1 VNLTS
6 PLPASFRRSLG
17 LAPKFVLVTAVI
29 SASVALILT
38 AIATRQLDDDLVDR
52 HVSEGQTVAL
62 SLAIAAEQGVSAGM
76 GSLQPLLEVFR
87 SRDDL
92 AYIFIQ
98 DPTGYVLVHSLPG
111 TFPEALK
118 AATDAKAA
126 GVPEQGGTR
135 VMPDVRVD
143 VAGHSLL
150 ARDVSAPIGQG
161 RLGTVHVGMSRDYVD
176 AQVSALRWRMLLFAL
191 LLVAGGVVA
200 AALFGRSIVRPLAQ
214 LTSVAGH
221 IVESGDL
228 TRPISVKSGD
238 EVGRL
243 ANSFSQMVE
252 KLREVTVNLQQAA
265 TALTQ
270 STEHLNASSTD
281 QAQTISRQAAALQE
295 TQVTAQEIKQTS
307 MLAAQK
313 AESVL
318 NVAER
323 ADNLARAGEASIEQT
338 MAGLNDIRVQV
349 GEIAE
354 KILEL
359 GERTRQIGG
368 ITQTVKDLADQSNM
382 LALNAAIEAVR
393 SGEHGKGFGVVAR
406 EIRALADQ
414 SINATTQVRE
424 LLDDIANSVTAAV
437 RITERGAERMEAG
450 LAQVRNSGQN
460 LRELSSIVQDN
471 AAAVRQ
477 IAAAVNQQ
485 NVGINQITL
494 AVNDLSKMMDETVAR
509 IGSTGE
515 AATTLQIISEQLS
528 SAVKIY
534 RVEPG
539 TGSKE

>member
-1 VNLTS
+1 MNRS
-6 PLPASFRRSLG
+6 NPLVTPFRQSLG
-17 LAPKFVLVTAVI
+17 LAPKLVLVTAAV
-29 SASVALILT
+29 SATVAVLLT
-38 AIATRQLDDDLVDR
+38 FIATRQLGDDLAER
-52 HVSEGQTVAL
+52 HASEGQTVAL

-76 GSLQPLLEVFR
+76 GSLQPLLEAFR
-87 SRDDL
+87 SREDL
-92 AYIFIQ
+92 SYIFIE
-98 DPTGYVLVHSLPG
+98 DPTGYVTVHSLG
-111 TFPEALK
+111 GDSFPEALRL
-118 AATDAKAA
+118 ATGAKVA
-126 GVPEQGGTR
+126 GGVEKGGTR
-135 VMPDVRVD
+135 VLASVEVD
-143 VAGHSLL
+143 VAGRRLRAL
-150 ARDVSAPIGQG
+150 DVAAPVAQG
-161 RLGTVHVGMSRDYVD
+161 RLGTVHVGMAREYVD
-176 AQVSALRWRMLLFAL
+176 AQVVSLRQRMLLFAL
-191 LLVAGGVVA
+191 LLVVAGVVA
-200 AALFGRSIVRPLAQ
+200 SALLGRSIVRPLSE

-221 IVESGDL
+221 IVASGDL
-228 TRPISVKSGD
+228 TRPIQVQSGD

-243 ANSFSQMVE
+243 ATSFSQMVH
-252 KLREVTVNLQQAA
+252 KLREVTLNLQTAA
-265 TALTQ
+265 SALTQ
-270 STEHLNASSTD
+270 STEHLNTSSTE

-313 AESVL
+313 AEGVL
-318 NVAER
+318 SVAER

-338 MAGLNDIRVQV
+338 MVGLNDIRAQV
-349 GEIAE
+349 NAIAE
-354 KILEL
+354 KILSL
-359 GERTRQIGG
+359 GERTQQIGG

-414 SINATTQVRE
+414 SIQATTQVRE

-437 RITERGAERMEAG
+437 RDTERGAERMEAS
-450 LAQVRNSGQN
+450 LTQVRNSGQN

-515 AATTLQIISEQLS
+515 AATTLQIISEQLT
-528 SAVKIY
+528 SAVKSY
-534 RVEPG
+534 RVESE
-539 TGSKE
+539 SKPA

>member
-1 VNLTS
+1 MSSEQTS
-6 PLPASFRRSLG
+6 FTTQFGHQFRQSLG
-17 LAPKFVLVTAVI
+17 LAPKLVLVTTLV
-29 SASVALILT
+29 SATVAAILT
-38 AIATRQLDDDLVDR
+38 GIATRRLESDLVNA
-52 HVSEGQTVAL
+52 HMGEGQLLSRHLAVAV
-62 SLAIAAEQGVSAGM
+62 EQGVTAGVAA
-76 GSLQPLLEVFR
+76 LQPMLDVLRDTEDVSYVFLTDVSGNVVAHTLPGAFPDSLKEATANQGEVNEQTGWGSVLEVE
-87 SRDDL
+87 S
-92 AYIFIQ
+92 
-98 DPTGYVLVHSLPG
+98 
-111 TFPEALK
+111 
-118 AATDAKAA
+118 
-126 GVPEQGGTR
+126 GGRTLHAMN
-135 VMPDVRVD
+135 VMTP
-143 VAGHSLL
+143 VAG
-150 ARDVSAPIGQG
+150 G
-161 RLGTVHVGMSRDYVD
+161 RLGKVHVGISRDHID
-176 AQVSALRWRMLLFAL
+176 MLVSELRWRMVGFAL
-191 LLVAGGVVA
+191 LLVALGVGVA
-200 AALFGRSIVRPLAQ
+200 AAFGRSIARPMRE
-214 LTSVAGH
+214 LTEVTGH

-228 TRPISVKSGD
+228 TRPIQVKSGD

-243 ANSFSQMVE
+243 ANSFAQMVAR
-252 KLREVTVNLQQAA
+252 LREVTLNLQQAA
-265 TALTQ
+265 QALTQ
-270 STEHLNASSTD
+270 STEHLNTSSTE

-318 NVAER
+318 SVAER
-323 ADNLARAGEASIEQT
+323 ADALARSGEAAIEQT

-349 GEIAE
+349 GEIAQ

-359 GERTRQIGG
+359 GERTQQIGG

-382 LALNAAIEAVR
+382 LALNAAIESVR

-414 SINATTQVRE
+414 SIQATTRVRE
-424 LLDDIANSVTAAV
+424 LLDDIANSVTSAV
-437 RITERGAERMEAG
+437 RITERGAERMESG
-450 LAQVRNSGQN
+450 LAQVRTSGQN

-477 IAAAVNQQ
+477 IAAAVSQQ

-534 RVEPG
+534 RVE
-539 TGSKE
+539 

>member
-1 VNLTS
+1 MKPIA
-6 PLPASFRRSLG
+6 PLRLPFLRGLG
-17 LAPKFVLVTAVI
+17 LAPKFVLVTAVV
-29 SASVALILT
+29 SATVAFFLT
-38 AIATRQLDDDLVDR
+38 LIATRQMEANLEER
-52 HVSEGQTVAL
+52 HASEGQALAL

-76 GSLQPLLEVFR
+76 GSLQPLLEAFR
-87 SRDDL
+87 ERDDL
-92 AYIFIQ
+92 AYLFIQ
-98 DPTGYVLVHSLPG
+98 DPTGYVLVHSFKG
-111 TFPEALK
+111 AFPEALK
-118 AATDAKAA
+118 VATEARTTV
-126 GVPEQGGTR
+126 GREGMRVIPEVRLLRGGRTLR
-135 VMPDVRVD
+135 ALD
-143 VAGHSLL
+143 VA
-150 ARDVSAPIGQG
+150 APVAEG
-161 RLGTVHVGMSRDYVD
+161 RLGTVHVGMAREFIDVK
-176 AQVSALRWRMLLFAL
+176 VNALRWKMLLFAL
-191 LLVAGGVVA
+191 MLEAGGVVL
-200 AALFGRSIVRPLAQ
+200 AALFGRSIVRPLAE

-228 TRPISVKSGD
+228 TRPITARGND

-243 ANSFSQMVE
+243 ANSFSQMVG
-252 KLREVTVNLQQAA
+252 KLREVTLNLQHAA

-270 STEHLNASSTD
+270 STDHLNASSTD

-307 MLAAQK
+307 TLAAQK

-318 NVAER
+318 SVAER
-323 ADNLARAGEASIEQT
+323 ADTLAKAGEASIEQT
-338 MAGLNDIRVQV
+338 MAGLNDIRAQV

-393 SGEHGKGFGVVAR
+393 SGEHGKGFSVVAR

-414 SINATTQVRE
+414 SIQATTRVRE
-424 LLDDIANSVTAAV
+424 LLDDIAASVTAAV

-450 LAQVRNSGQN
+450 LEQVRASGQN

-494 AVNDLSKMMDETVAR
+494 AVNDLSKMMDDTVAR

-528 SAVKIY
+528 SAVGAY
-534 RVEPG
+534 RVEA
-539 TGSKE
+539 KVEAKKQ

>member
-1 VNLTS
+1 MSSEQTS
-6 PLPASFRRSLG
+6 FTTQLGQQFRQSLG
-17 LAPKFVLVTAVI
+17 LAPKLVLVTTLV
-29 SASVALILT
+29 SATVAAMLT
-38 AIATRQLDDDLVDR
+38 GIATRRLESDLVNAHMGEGKLLSR
-52 HVSEGQTVAL
+52 H
-62 SLAIAAEQGVSAGM
+62 LAVAAEQGV
-76 GSLQPLLEVFR
+76 
-87 SRDDL
+87 
-92 AYIFIQ
+92 
-98 DPTGYVLVHSLPG
+98 
-111 TFPEALK
+111 
-118 AATDAKAA
+118 AA
-126 GVPEQGGTR
+126 GVAALQPMLDVMRDTEDVSYVFLTDVSGNVVAHTLPGAFPDSLKVATAHQGDVSEQTGWGSVLEVESGGKQLR
-135 VMPDVRVD
+135 AMNVMAP
-143 VAGHSLL
+143 VAG
-150 ARDVSAPIGQG
+150 G
-161 RLGTVHVGMSRDYVD
+161 RLGKVHVGISRDHIDDV
-176 AQVSALRWRMLLFAL
+176 VSELHWRMVGFAA
-191 LLVAGGVVA
+191 LLVALGVAVA
-200 AALFGRSIVRPLAQ
+200 AAFGRSIVRPMRE
-214 LTSVAGH
+214 LTEVTSH

-228 TRPISVKSGD
+228 TRPIQVKSGD

-243 ANSFSQMVE
+243 ANSFAQMVAR
-252 KLREVTVNLQQAA
+252 LREVTLNLQQAA
-265 TALTQ
+265 QALTQ
-270 STEHLNASSTD
+270 STEHLNTSSTE

-318 NVAER
+318 SVAER
-323 ADNLARAGEASIEQT
+323 ADALARSGEAAIEQT

-349 GEIAE
+349 GEIAQ

-359 GERTRQIGG
+359 GERTQQIGG

-382 LALNAAIEAVR
+382 LALNAAIESVR

-414 SINATTQVRE
+414 SIQATTRVRE

-437 RITERGAERMEAG
+437 RITERGAERMESG
-450 LAQVRNSGQN
+450 LTQVRTSGQN

-477 IAAAVNQQ
+477 IAAAVSQQ

-494 AVNDLSKMMDETVAR
+494 AVNDLSKMMDETVSR

-534 RVEPG
+534 RVE
-539 TGSKE
+539 

>member
-1 VNLTS
+1 MSSEQTS
-6 PLPASFRRSLG
+6 FTTQLGQQFRQSLG
-17 LAPKFVLVTAVI
+17 LAPKLVLVTTLV
-29 SASVALILT
+29 SATVAAILT
-38 AIATRQLDDDLVDR
+38 GIATRRLESDLVNAHMGEGKLLSR
-52 HVSEGQTVAL
+52 HLAVAV
-62 SLAIAAEQGVSAGM
+62 EQGVTAGVAA
-76 GSLQPLLEVFR
+76 LQPMLDVLRDTEDVSYVFLTDVSGNVVAHTLPGAFPDSLKEATAKQGEVSEQTGWGAVLEVE
-87 SRDDL
+87 S
-92 AYIFIQ
+92 
-98 DPTGYVLVHSLPG
+98 GGKSLR
-111 TFPEALK
+111 AMNV
-118 AATDAKAA
+118 AA
-126 GVPEQGGTR
+126 P
-135 VMPDVRVD
+135 
-143 VAGHSLL
+143 VAG
-150 ARDVSAPIGQG
+150 G
-161 RLGTVHVGMSRDYVD
+161 RLGVVHVGISRDHIDDV
-176 AQVSALRWRMLLFAL
+176 VSELHWRMVGFAA
-191 LLVAGGVVA
+191 LLVALGVAVA
-200 AALFGRSIVRPLAQ
+200 AAFGRSIVRPMRE
-214 LTSVAGH
+214 LTEVTSH

-228 TRPISVKSGD
+228 TRPIQVKSGD

-243 ANSFSQMVE
+243 ANSFAQMVAR
-252 KLREVTVNLQQAA
+252 LREVTLNLQQAA
-265 TALTQ
+265 QALTQ
-270 STEHLNASSTD
+270 STEHLNTSSTE

-318 NVAER
+318 SVAER
-323 ADNLARAGEASIEQT
+323 ADALARSGEAAIEQT

-349 GEIAE
+349 GEIAQ

-359 GERTRQIGG
+359 GERTQQIGG

-382 LALNAAIEAVR
+382 LALNAAIESVR

-414 SINATTQVRE
+414 SIQATTRVRE
-424 LLDDIANSVTAAV
+424 LLDDIANSVTSAV
-437 RITERGAERMEAG
+437 RITERGAERMESG
-450 LAQVRNSGQN
+450 LTQVRTSGQN

-477 IAAAVNQQ
+477 IAAAVSQQ

-534 RVEPG
+534 RVE
-539 TGSKE
+539 

>member
-1 VNLTS
+1 MKPS
-6 PLPASFRRSLG
+6 AALPVSFLRGLG

-38 AIATRQLDDDLVDR
+38 SIATRQLEANLEDR
-52 HVSEGQTVAL
+52 HASEGEAVAL

-76 GSLQPLLEVFR
+76 GSLQPLLEAFR
-87 SRDDL
+87 ERDDL
-92 AYIFIQ
+92 AYIFIL
-98 DPTGYVLVHSLPG
+98 DPTGYVLVHSFKGP
-111 TFPEALK
+111 FPEALK
-118 AATDAKAA
+118 VATEAQAAPGRDR
-126 GVPEQGGTR
+126 TR
-135 VMPDVRVD
+135 VIPEVRLSRGGKTLVALD
-143 VAGHSLL
+143 VA
-150 ARDVSAPIGQG
+150 AAVAEG
-161 RLGTVHVGMSRDYVD
+161 RLGTVHVGMAREYID
-176 AQVSALRWRMLLFAL
+176 AKVGALRWNMLLFAL
-191 LLVAGGVVA
+191 LLEVAGVVL
-200 AALFGRSIVRPLAQ
+200 AALFGRSIVRPLAE

-221 IVESGDL
+221 IVSSGDL
-228 TRPISVKSGD
+228 TRPIQVRGTD

-243 ANSFSQMVE
+243 SHSFSQMVG
-252 KLREVTVNLQQAA
+252 KLREVTLNLQHAA
-265 TALTQ
+265 SALTQ
-270 STEHLNASSTD
+270 STDHLNASSTE

-307 MLAAQK
+307 TLAAQK

-323 ADNLARAGEASIEQT
+323 ADLLAKAGEASIEQT
-338 MAGLNDIRVQV
+338 MAGLNDIRAQV

-393 SGEHGKGFGVVAR
+393 SGEHGKGFSVVAR

-414 SINATTQVRE
+414 SIQATTRVRE

-450 LAQVRNSGQN
+450 LAQVRDSGQN

-494 AVNDLSKMMDETVAR
+494 AVNDLSRMMDDTVAR

-528 SAVKIY
+528 SAVGAYK
-534 RVEPG
+534 VEAK
-539 TGSKE
+539 KE

>member
-1 VNLTS
+1 MKPSAPV
-6 PLPASFRRSLG
+6 SFLRGLG

-29 SASVALILT
+29 SASVALLLT
-38 AIATRQLDDDLVDR
+38 LIATRQLESNLEER
-52 HVSEGQTVAL
+52 HASEGEAVAL

-76 GSLQPLLEVFR
+76 GSLQPLLETFR
-87 SRDDL
+87 EREDL

-98 DPTGYVLVHSLPG
+98 DPTGFVLVHSFQG
-111 TFPEALK
+111 AFPENLK
-118 AATDAKAA
+118 AAIEAQPGVGRGRTRV
-126 GVPEQGGTR
+126 VPEVSIQRGGRTLR
-135 VMPDVRVD
+135 ALD
-143 VAGHSLL
+143 VA
-150 ARDVSAPIGQG
+150 AAVAEQG
-161 RLGTVHVGMSRDYVD
+161 RLGTVHVGMAREFID
-176 AQVSALRWRMLLFAL
+176 AKVGALRWNMLLFAL
-191 LLVAGGVVA
+191 LLEAGGVVL
-200 AALFGRSIVRPLAQ
+200 AALFGRSIVRPLAE

-221 IVESGDL
+221 IVASGDL
-228 TRPISVKSGD
+228 TRPIQARGND

-243 ANSFSQMVE
+243 SDSFSQMVR
-252 KLREVTVNLQQAA
+252 KLREVTVNLQHAA

-270 STEHLNASSTD
+270 STDHLNASSTE

-307 MLAAQK
+307 TLAAQK

-318 NVAER
+318 SVAER
-323 ADNLARAGEASIEQT
+323 ADTLARAGEASIEQT
-338 MAGLNDIRVQV
+338 MAGLNDIRAQV

-393 SGEHGKGFGVVAR
+393 SGEHGKGFSVVAR

-414 SINATTQVRE
+414 SIQATTRVRE
-424 LLDDIANSVTAAV
+424 LLDDIASSVTAAV

-450 LAQVRNSGQN
+450 LAQVRDSGQN

-494 AVNDLSKMMDETVAR
+494 AVNDLSKMMDDTVAR

-528 SAVKIY
+528 SAVGAYK
-534 RVEPG
+534 VE
-539 TGSKE
+539 SKPE

>member
-1 VNLTS
+1 MSTEQTS
-6 PLPASFRRSLG
+6 FTTQLGQQFRQSLG
-17 LAPKFVLVTAVI
+17 LAPKLVLVTTLV
-29 SASVALILT
+29 SATVAAILT
-38 AIATRQLDDDLVDR
+38 GIATRRLESDLIDS
-52 HVSEGQTVAL
+52 HMGEGQL
-62 SLAIAAEQGVSAGM
+62 LSRSLAVAAEQGVTAGIAA
-76 GSLQPLLEVFR
+76 LQPMLDVSRTSEDITYVFLTDATG
-87 SRDDL
+87 SVL
-92 AYIFIQ
+92 A
-98 DPTGYVLVHSLPG
+98 HSLPG
-111 TFPEALK
+111 AFPQSLKEAT
-118 AATDAKAA
+118 AA
-126 GVPEQGGTR
+126 QGEVSAETGWGAVLEVESEGKTLHA
-135 VMPDVRVD
+135 MN
-143 VAGHSLL
+143 
-150 ARDVSAPIGQG
+150 VSAPVAGG
-161 RLGTVHVGMSRDYVD
+161 RLGAVHVGISRDHID
-176 AQVSALRWRMLLFAL
+176 ELVSALRWRMMGFAL
-191 LLVAGGVVA
+191 LLVALGVAVA
-200 AALFGRSIVRPLAQ
+200 AAFGRSIVRPMRE
-214 LTSVAGH
+214 LTEVAGH

-228 TRPISVKSGD
+228 TRPIQVKSGD

-243 ANSFSQMVE
+243 ANSFAQMVAR
-252 KLREVTVNLQQAA
+252 LREVTLNLQQAA
-265 TALTQ
+265 QALTQ
-270 STEHLNASSTD
+270 STEHLNTSSTD

-318 NVAER
+318 SVAER
-323 ADNLARAGEASIEQT
+323 ADALARSGEAAIEQT

-349 GEIAE
+349 GEIAQ

-359 GERTRQIGG
+359 GERTQQIGG

-382 LALNAAIEAVR
+382 LALNAAIESVR

-414 SINATTQVRE
+414 SIQATTRVRE

-450 LAQVRNSGQN
+450 LAQVRTSGQN

-477 IAAAVNQQ
+477 IAAAVSQQ

-534 RVEPG
+534 RVE
-539 TGSKE
+539 

>member
-1 VNLTS
+1 MKPS
-6 PLPASFRRSLG
+6 AALPVSFLRGLG

-29 SASVALILT
+29 SASVALLLT
-38 AIATRQLDDDLVDR
+38 LIATRQLESNLEER
-52 HVSEGQTVAL
+52 HASEGEAVAL

-76 GSLQPLLEVFR
+76 GSLQPLLETFR
-87 SRDDL
+87 EREDL

-98 DPTGYVLVHSLPG
+98 DPTGFVLVHSFQG
-111 TFPEALK
+111 AFPENLK
-118 AATDAKAA
+118 AALDAQA
-126 GVPEQGGTR
+126 GAGKGRTR
-135 VMPDVRVD
+135 VVSEVRILRGGKTLR
-143 VAGHSLL
+143 AL
-150 ARDVSAPIGQG
+150 DVSAAVAEKG
-161 RLGTVHVGMSRDYVD
+161 RLGTVHVGMAREFID
-176 AQVSALRWRMLLFAL
+176 ARVNALRWEMLAFAL
-191 LLVAGGVVA
+191 LLVSGGVVL
-200 AALFGRSIVRPLAQ
+200 AALFGRSIVRPLAE

-221 IVESGDL
+221 IVSSGDL
-228 TRPISVKSGD
+228 TRPIKTRGND

-243 ANSFSQMVE
+243 SNSFSQMVG
-252 KLREVTVNLQQAA
+252 KLREVTVNLQHAA

-270 STEHLNASSTD
+270 STDHLNASSTE

-307 MLAAQK
+307 TLAAQK

-318 NVAER
+318 SVAER
-323 ADNLARAGEASIEQT
+323 ADALARAGEASIEQT
-338 MAGLNDIRVQV
+338 MAGLNDIRAQV

-393 SGEHGKGFGVVAR
+393 SGEHGKGFSVVAR

-414 SINATTQVRE
+414 SIQATTRVRE

-450 LAQVRNSGQN
+450 LAQVRDSGQN

-494 AVNDLSKMMDETVAR
+494 AVNDLSKMMDDTVAR

-528 SAVKIY
+528 SAVGAYK
-534 RVEPG
+534 VE
-539 TGSKE
+539 SKPE

>member
-1 VNLTS
+1 VNPSQPSLTTQLS
-6 PLPASFRRSLG
+6 QQFRQSLG
-17 LAPKFVLVTAVI
+17 LAPKFILLTAVI
-29 SASVALILT
+29 TATLALSLT
-38 AIATRQLDDDLVDR
+38 AIATQRLESGLMAN
-52 HVSEGQTVAL
+52 HTEEGQLIARSIAV
-62 SLAIAAEQGVSAGM
+62 AAEQGITAGD
-76 GSLQPLLEVFR
+76 GTLQPMLDV
-87 SRDDL
+87 SRDSDDL
-92 AYIFIQ
+92 DYIFVQ
-98 DPTGYVLVHSLPG
+98 DVSGNVVAHSFASA
-111 TFPEALK
+111 FPEPLK
-118 AATDAKAA
+118 AAVVEAGDSAVVELEFGDIQLHAVNVAA
-126 GVPEQGGTR
+126 P
-135 VMPDVRVD
+135 
-143 VAGHSLL
+143 VAG
-150 ARDVSAPIGQG
+150 GK
-161 RLGTVHVGMSRDYVD
+161 LGTVHVGMSLDHVA
-176 AQVSALRWRMLLFAL
+176 AQVSALRWRMAGFAV
-191 LLVAGGVVA
+191 LLVALGVAV
-200 AALFGRSIVRPLAQ
+200 AALFGRSIVRPLRN
-214 LTSVAGH
+214 LTEVAGH

-228 TRPISVKSGD
+228 TRPIQVKSGD

-243 ANSFSQMVE
+243 ANSFAQMVGR
-252 KLREVTVNLQQAA
+252 LREVTINLQQAA

-270 STEHLNASSTD
+270 STEHLNASSSD

-318 NVAER
+318 SVAER
-323 ADNLARAGEASIEQT
+323 ADALAKSGEASIELT

-349 GEIAE
+349 GEIAQ
-354 KILEL
+354 KIVEL
-359 GERTRQIGG
+359 GERTQQIGG

-382 LALNAAIEAVR
+382 LALNAAIESVR

-414 SINATTQVRE
+414 SIQATTRVRE

-477 IAAAVNQQ
+477 IAAAVSQQ

-515 AATTLQIISEQLS
+515 AATTLQIISQQLS
-528 SAVKIY
+528 SAVKSY
-534 RVEPG
+534 RVG
-539 TGSKE
+539 